1 MFAQSIVQASGMTI
15 PAILAQVP
23 SPSRNELMSFILA
36 AVAVAIIAAILI
48 ALFKNLFPRRE
59 PPIEVDLAK
68 LASKEDLRGVEKRLD
83 DKIAANDMAHV
94 DIRDQMRDEVR
105 REIAVTANAFKEL
118 REGTDTAMAGIR
130 GEMAASCAEM
140 RIELKSAIQADEA
153 RSSNIHRRLDPL
165 IQKLSYIAGKLN
177 VGDSNPGG

>member
-1 MFAQSIVQASGMTI
+1 
-15 PAILAQVP
+15 
-23 SPSRNELMSFILA
+23 
-36 AVAVAIIAAILI
+36 
-48 ALFKNLFPRRE
+48 
-59 PPIEVDLAK
+59 
-68 LASKEDLRGVEKRLD
+68 
-83 DKIAANDMAHV
+83 
-94 DIRDQMRDEVR
+94 MRDEVR

-140 RIELKSAIQADEA
+140 RTELKSAIVADEA

-177 VGDSNPGG
+177 VGDAPSGG